1 MGRVQGK
8 VAIITGGASGLGRA
22 SGVLLAQEGAVVV
35 LTDIQ
40 ADKGETAAAA
50 IRDAGG
56 EAEFLVH
63 DVTDEAAWE
72 QIIAATIARHGRLDI
87 MVNAAGISGK
97 GMLLTKTSLEDWRQL
112 TAINLDGTFLG
123 VKHGIQAMT
132 ETGGAIVNISS
143 VLGLIGLPK
152 SGAYAASKGG
162 VRLLTKA
169 AAVECKHLGIPVRVN
184 SVHPGFI
191 DTPMLQALLR
201 SPDGA
206 GLEKMIATIQGPLGE
221 PNDIAEGVLYLAS
234 EASKFVTGTE
244 LIIDGGLTAQ

>member
-8 VAIITGGASGLGRA
+8 AAIITGGASGLGRA
-22 SGVLLAQEGAVVV
+22 SGELLAQEGATVV

-40 ADKGETAAAA
+40 ADKGETVAAM
-50 IRDAGG
+50 IRNTGG
-56 EAEFLVH
+56 EAHFHLH
-63 DVTDEAAWE
+63 DVTDETTWE
-72 QIIAATIARHGRLDI
+72 QVIETTIERYGRLDI
-87 MVNAAGISGK
+87 LVNAAGISGK
-97 GMLLTKTSLEDWRQL
+97 GMLLTETSLEDWRQM

-132 ETGGAIVNISS
+132 EKGGTIVNISS
-143 VLGLIGLPK
+143 VLGLIGMPK

-169 AAVECKHLGIPVRVN
+169 AAVECKRLNLAIRVN

-191 DTPMLQALLR
+191 DTPMLQALLQ

-206 GLEKMIATIQGPLGE
+206 ALEKTIAAIQGPLGE

-234 EASKFVTGTE
+234 DASKFVTGTE
-244 LIIDGGLTAQ
+244 LVIDGGMTAQ